1 MVFQQHILHS
11 YLEVIADP
19 VIVLPMIMI
28 EKMKNKKIPYCR
40 NNSKTNIKFTK
51 RGKMDTNNTLIHD
64 ILCVVF
70 AVEMNLCRFLK
81 FFVYVYT
88 TFWDVVIKSIT

>member
-1 MVFQQHILHS
+1 
-11 YLEVIADP
+11 VIADP

-40 NNSKTNIKFTK
+40 NNSKTNIKITE

-81 FFVYVYT
+81 FFVYVYI
-88 TFWDVVIKSIT
+88 TFWDVVMKSIT